1 MGAVTTTN
9 QTNPYATFC
18 FPLCE
23 EINVNMPTS
32 SLPVAPQVRSI
43 LDGFQR
49 AIGIGNRVTLQWDR
63 TGAATFELIGGKTE
77 FWTAERIYG
86 RLGRFSANCSHL
98 PIAVN
103 NPYLQYELCGSNNDD
118 LRLTAGVELPGFAA
132 RLTPISSQVVSAREV
147 GSPVGSIGITT
158 VFGVLSLVWAL
169 LHPRITLNL
178 PGTIELNAVLVDA
191 NTLQISFKTPLT
203 ITVVW
208 GLQFSCTPNQLT
220 LTEHAAVVQ
229 YKSGWFARTQE
240 WSWSL

>member
-9 QTNPYATFC
+9 LTNPQTTFRLPPC
-18 FPLCE
+18 KD
-23 EINVNMPTS
+23 INVNMPTS
-32 SLPVAPQVRSI
+32 SLPIAPQVRSI

-63 TGAATFELIGGKTE
+63 TGAATFELIGGKTDL
-77 FWTAERIYG
+77 WTAERIYG
-86 RLGRFSANCSHL
+86 RLGRFSANCSDL
-98 PIAVN
+98 AVAVN

-132 RLTPISSQVVSAREV
+132 RLTPTRYQFVGASGT
-147 GSPVGSIGITT
+147 GSPVGAIGITT

-169 LHPRITLNL
+169 LHPRVTLNL

-191 NTLQISFKTPLT
+191 NTLQITFKTPLT

-208 GLQFSCTPNQLT
+208 GLQFSCAPNQLT
-220 LTEHAAVVQ
+220 LTEHSAVVQ

-240 WSWSL
+240 WSW